1 MSLKAL
7 NSVGGFSVGNSTITT
22 IIYGNGDVTTGNLIV
37 SNFANLGNV
46 GNVYI
51 GGGANGQVLQTDGLG
66 NLTWSSSANIS
77 IIDNGYSNVTIPTA
91 NGNVYINANAS
102 VDKQWNFDT
111 SGNLTAPY
119 NLLLGNA
126 ILVGP
131 DAAGGILNFPNSI
144 FLGTANSS
152 NYAQAS
158 LLNKNPN
165 ASVDWVAYAD
175 NGNADAGYAD
185 MGMAGST
192 YNVAGAGL
200 TQPGDGYFV
209 VSGVPGFG
217 GNLIIATSG
226 TGTDND
232 IVFGNGYDT
241 GNEVMRFFDAGQQ
254 FQIHPT
260 TVSTTTSTGAL
271 VVSGGVGVGGN
282 LYAGGNVSAGNFTT
296 TGSSGNISGANV
308 IFANSFTSNGGTID
322 FNTYNPNVQLG
333 NVSNVHIYGGTSGYV
348 LQTDGSGNLSWQAT
362 GSPTIIH
369 NGNSNVT
376 IPDLNGNVYINANAG
391 TDYNWNFDTTGFLT
405 TPFGGQIVDQ
415 YTTGNPTG
423 QLMLSNAASGYPNG
437 LAGLNQGGGNNTI
450 YLTNLGFEIYTNTY
464 GVENYWHFD
473 GSGNLTAGEGAAA
486 GTTTLGNL
494 VTANHFSTT
503 GTGGDVT
510 LTGGNVTGANVV
522 IANSFTTNAG
532 GTVDFNT
539 NSANVQL
546 GNVGNV
552 HIYGGSTGQALITDG
567 AGNLSWTSTANVS
580 EIYNGNSNVTIPVTN
595 GTVFINANGG
605 VTDYQWQFANTGN
618 LTFPDSGQIY
628 DNGGYIT
635 LGGTA
640 PNGAAIGS
648 PDNQSYVYA
657 DNTGGHIQ
665 TAADTGNYIWTFDP
679 TGNSVFPAIG
689 TANLGN
695 LVIANYANFASNLT
709 TGNANLGNLATANI
723 LSVNYAQVNAI
734 SNTQIVYGNAA
745 NYLVSNASFTY
756 DDTTGNLNVGG
767 NIQTGGGSGG
777 NISGVDYLFANYA
790 NLAFDLNVNNNTYV
804 QGTSTANYF
813 YANYDANIAGN
824 LVVQSNANITG
835 NLTVGNITGIFAN
848 GTSNIAIPTI
858 NGNIDVSVGGTANVI
873 KVSSTNVIIT
883 GNTITSGNV
892 TSNVNFI
899 GNTLTSVGTYLTLA
913 SDQLANGSYNINLV
927 PGGAGN
933 VDVNH
938 TYITSVRDPL
948 NPQDAAT
955 KQYVDSVGQGLY
967 IHAAANVLTT
977 ANLNATYTDG
987 GTTLTVTDIIGNSTI
1002 QFSTAHGLSANAD
1015 ISFTNAFNGLSAA
1028 PVVYWVDTIP
1038 ASNQITVKS
1047 TFFGPIVET
1056 LIAGSGLTEPAIAQS
1071 GVGATL
1077 TNAGTNAAFAADGV
1091 TTTVGSRVLVIG
1103 QATQAYNGI
1112 YSVTTEGDI
1121 STPWVLTRSSDGDTF
1136 VPQSTTALCSGAYFF
1151 ISGGMS
1157 YGGSSW
1163 VLTTTGQ
1170 IDIGV
1175 TNIVFTQFGSAIA
1188 YTGANGI
1195 LVTGTVISAN
1205 VDNVTT
1211 AIIGGNIVV
1220 ANSAQLVTPNIGAAT
1235 GTSLNLTG
1243 NLLAG
1248 NVNSNAL
1255 TLTDSLTVNTF
1266 ANVNNFISTGY
1277 ANVGT
1282 ELLVGGNANISG
1294 NVLVG
1299 TGSGGNINGVNYIF
1313 ANVANITLDA
1323 LIGGNANITGNV
1335 TANGI
1340 YGNSLA
1346 INNGGN
1352 ANIAGNLVANNIT
1365 SNYALTANG
1374 NVTFTS
1380 SPNVS
1385 LGSNTNVHITGGS
1398 SGQVLQ
1404 TDGLGNLSWYSVSAS
1419 QISNGTSNVSIPVV
1433 NGNINLVSGGNT
1445 TAVITST
1452 GANIT
1457 GYANISGTLS
1467 ANNANIDNVITL
1479 GNTSINWATTTTV
1492 SITANQ
1498 TIAQLPVSGVTGVEF
1513 FVKGVDAAGA
1523 KYSAATVQALTD
1535 GTIADFVIYGTTFI
1549 GASPGSLSVNLVGAN
1564 IALQVSPVSTNATV
1578 WTTQFRTI

>member
-51 GGGANGQVLQTDGLG
+51 GGGANGQVLQTDGSG

-91 NGNVYINANAS
+91 NGNIYINANAS
-102 VDKQWNFDT
+102 VDKQWIFDT
-111 SGNLTAPY
+111 SGNLTSPY

-126 ILVGP
+126 LLVGP
-131 DAAGGILNFPNSI
+131 DSPGAILNFPNSI

-175 NGNADAGYAD
+175 NGNAEAGYSD

-209 VSGVPGFG
+209 VSGVPGYG
-217 GNLIIATSG
+217 GNLVIATSG
-226 TGTDND
+226 MGTVND

-260 TVSTTTSTGAL
+260 TVSTTTSSGAL

-333 NVSNVHIYGGTSGYV
+333 NVSNVHIYGGSSGQV

-362 GSPTIIH
+362 GSPSIIH

-376 IPDLNGNVYINANAG
+376 IPNADGNVYINANAG
-391 TDYNWNFDTTGFLT
+391 TDYNWNFDTSGYLT
-405 TPFGGQIVDQ
+405 TSFGGQIVDA
-415 YTTGNPTG
+415 YGVGASTG
-423 QLMLSNAASGYPNG
+423 QLMVSDGANYGGGG
-437 LAGLNQGGGNNTI
+437 LAGLNQGGGNNTV
-450 YLTNLGFEIYTNTY
+450 YLDDQGLRIYTNTN
-464 GVENYWHFD
+464 GVENEWLFD
-473 GSGNLTAGEGAAA
+473 GTGNFTALEGAAA

-552 HIYGGSTGQALITDG
+552 HIYGGATGQALITDG
-567 AGNLSWTSTANVS
+567 SGNLSWTSTANVS
-580 EIYNGNSNVTIPVTN
+580 EIYNGNSNVTIPTASGNVY
-595 GTVFINANGG
+595 INANAG
-605 VTDYQWQFANTGN
+605 VDQQWVFDTDGN
-618 LTFPDSGQIY
+618 LTGP
-628 DNGGYIT
+628 
-635 LGGTA
+635 
-640 PNGAAIGS
+640 AAGS
-648 PDNQSYVYA
+648 
-657 DNTGGHIQ
+657 
-665 TAADTGNYIWTFDP
+665 
-679 TGNSVFPAIG
+679 
-689 TANLGN
+689 ANLGN
-695 LVIANYANFASNLT
+695 LVIANYAKITSLANTQIPYANATNVLVGTTSLVYDYPNQVLKVGAGGTELGGDSGYGYIQTKTGNFSGNINSL
-709 TGNANLGNLATANI
+709 NANLGNLANANI
-723 LSVNYAQVNAI
+723 LSANYAQVNAI
-734 SNTQIVYGNAA
+734 ANTQIVYGNAA

-756 DDTTGNLNVGG
+756 DDITGNLNVGG
-767 NIQTGGGSGG
+767 NIQTGGGTGG

-790 NLAFDLNVNNNTYV
+790 NFTNDVVV
-804 QGTSTANYF
+804 QG
-813 YANYDANIAGN
+813 NIAN
-824 LVVQSNANITG
+824 ANNITVTNNITSNTANITG

-858 NGNIDVSVGGTANVI
+858 NGNINVSVNGTANVI
-873 KVSSTNVIIT
+873 QVSDTTVLVT
-883 GNTITSGNV
+883 GNTITSGNI

-913 SDQLANGSYNINLV
+913 SDQLANGTYNINMV

-933 VDVNH
+933 VDVNS

-967 IHAAANVLTT
+967 IHVAANVITT
-977 ANLNATYTDG
+977 TDLNATYVDG

-1002 QFSTAHGLSANAD
+1002 QFSTSHGLSANAD

-1038 ASNQITVKS
+1038 APNQITVKS
-1047 TFFGPIVET
+1047 TYFGPIVT
-1056 LIAGSGLTEPAIAQS
+1056 SLTPGSGLTQPSIAQS

-1077 TNAGTNAAFAADGV
+1077 TNAGTNAPLTIDTILMTPSA
-1091 TTTVGSRVLVIG
+1091 RVLVTG
-1103 QATQAYNGI
+1103 QTTQAYNGI
-1112 YSVTTEGDI
+1112 YSVTTVGDVI
-1121 STPWVLTRSSDGDTF
+1121 TPWVLTRSSDGDTF

-1151 ISGGMS
+1151 ISTGLA

-1163 VLTTTGQ
+1163 VLTTPGQ

-1175 TNIVFTQFGSAIA
+1175 TNIVFTQFGSAVA
-1188 YTGANGI
+1188 YTGANGVA
-1195 LVTGTVISAN
+1195 VTGTVISAN

-1211 AIIGGNIVV
+1211 AIIGGNIAV

-1235 GTSLNLTG
+1235 GTSLSLTA
-1243 NLLAG
+1243 NLLAN
-1248 NVNSNAL
+1248 NVNSNNL
-1255 TLTDSLTVNTF
+1255 VLTDSLTVNTF

-1299 TGSGGNINGVNYIF
+1299 TGSGGNISGVNYIF

-1335 TANGI
+1335 TANGL
-1340 YGNSLA
+1340 YGNSLT

-1352 ANIAGNLVANNIT
+1352 ANIAGNLIANNIT
-1365 SNYALTANG
+1365 SNYALTVSNG
-1374 NVTFTS
+1374 NVDFTG
-1380 SPNVS
+1380 SPNVA
-1385 LGSNTNVHITGGS
+1385 LGSNANVHITGGS

-1404 TDGLGNLSWYSVSAS
+1404 TDGSGNLNWYSVSAS
-1419 QISNGTSNVSIPVV
+1419 QISNGTSNVSIPIAD
-1433 NGNINLVSGGNT
+1433 GNINLVSGGNT
-1445 TAVITST
+1445 TAVITAT

-1457 GYANISGTLS
+1457 GYANISGNLS
-1467 ANNANIDNVITL
+1467 ANNANITGYANISGNLSANNANINNVITL

-1513 FVKGVDAAGA
+1513 FVKGVDSLGT

-1535 GTIADFVIYGTTFI
+1535 GTTADFVIYGTTFI
-1549 GASPGSLSVNLVGAN
+1549 GASPGSLSVNIVGAN